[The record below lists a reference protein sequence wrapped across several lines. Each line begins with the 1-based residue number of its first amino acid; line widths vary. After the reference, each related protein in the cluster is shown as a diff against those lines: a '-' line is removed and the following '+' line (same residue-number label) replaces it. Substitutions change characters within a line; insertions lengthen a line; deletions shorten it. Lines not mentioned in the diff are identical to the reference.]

1 MTQKE
6 FYKLNEICDII
17 TGKLDANEMTPDGR
31 YPFYTCDPN
40 PYKIDTYA
48 YDLECVLIGGNNAA
62 GNFPINYYNG
72 KFNAYQRTYIISVKD
87 GINLDTLFIYYLLK
101 QELHNLKMRSRG
113 SLTKF
118 LTIGMLNDIKVPILT
133 KKEYAD
139 ITKLI
144 SIYDFTIKNNK
155 KIIHKLE
162 EYTQLKYYKWFVE
175 FNFLTADKK
184 PYKDSGGE
192 MKITGGRSI
201 PEKWEVVKLGEW
213 EKAKLIKSGI
223 NEYSGEKGYLT
234 TSNIDGTNIL
244 WETEKVTY
252 KNRTSRANMQPISK
266 SVWFAKMKNTPK
278 TIFITEESLINNYIL
293 STGFAGIKC
302 DLDSFPYIA
311 TYINSELFNK
321 EKDRRSNGSTQQAI
335 NNKSIKKIDILKPDD
350 ITLRNFSQEIY
361 PLYMQMDVLKHQ
373 NKILGEKR
381 DILIDELI

>member
-1 MTQKE
+1 MIEKD
-6 FYKLNEICDII
+6 FYKLNEICNIT
-17 TGKLDANEMTPDGR
+17 TGKLDANAMTPKGK
-31 YPFYTCDPN
+31 YPFYTCDPT
-40 PYKIDTYA
+40 PSRIDNYA

-62 GNFPINYYNG
+62 GNFPINYYKG
-72 KFNAYQRTYIISVKD
+72 KFNAYQRTYIISVKE

-101 QELHNLKMRSRG
+101 QELYNLKMRSRG

-118 LTIGMLNDIKVPILT
+118 LTIGMLNDIKVPKLT
-133 KKEYAD
+133 KQEYAD

-155 KIIHKLE
+155 NIVHKLE
-162 EYTQLKYYKWFVE
+162 EYTQLKYYKWFTE
-175 FNFLTADKK
+175 FNFLTPDKK
-184 PYKDSGGE
+184 PYKESGGK
-192 MKITGGRSI
+192 MKSIGGKSV
-201 PEKWEVVKLGEW
+201 PEKWEIVKLGEW

-223 NEYSGEKGYLT
+223 QEYSGEKGYLT

-252 KNRTSRANMQPISK
+252 RNRTSRANMQPISQ
-266 SVWFAKMKNTPK
+266 SVWFAKMKNSPK
-278 TIFITEESLINNYIL
+278 TIFVTEESLINDFIL

-302 DLDSFPYIA
+302 DINSFPYIA

-361 PLYMQMDVLKHQ
+361 PLYLQMDVLKHQ
-373 NKILGEKR
+373 NKILEEKR
-381 DILIDELI
+381 DILINELI